1 MVTPSSLLPVLPRIR
16 FPEKAIAKGIGLL
29 HAFSVHG
36 LNAMLCRDSIRAAW
50 VHGASTQQLKVQHAA
65 PERKCARRRGARRRR

>member
-50 VHGASTQQLKVQHAA
+50 RQQLKVQHAA